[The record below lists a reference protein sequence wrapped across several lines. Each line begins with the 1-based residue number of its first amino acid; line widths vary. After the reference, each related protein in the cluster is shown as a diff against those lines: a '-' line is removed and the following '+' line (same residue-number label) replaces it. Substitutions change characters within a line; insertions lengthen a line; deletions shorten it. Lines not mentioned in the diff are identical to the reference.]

1 MIRWT
6 LFRPHPGALRLLACK
21 RGHTSAFRSKKW
33 NELAG
38 SDGEPIDTANIVC
51 NNAVQEN
58 CLVFRGPSAKA
69 QRGLPDPAN
78 VTGSDPA
85 FEHAV
90 RGEYTMQKAAKMLE
104 VLPMVGHWMWIK
116 VFNSGRGQRS

>member
-1 MIRWT
+1 
-6 LFRPHPGALRLLACK
+6 
-21 RGHTSAFRSKKW
+21 
-33 NELAG
+33 
-38 SDGEPIDTANIVC
+38 
-51 NNAVQEN
+51 VQEN

-104 VLPMVGHWMWIK
+104 VLPMVGHWMWI
-116 VFNSGRGQRS
+116 RSSTRDAGSDLDEVQAQGIELDGAPC